1 MATVFDQVLG
11 MYAALPDERMG
22 QTWTWREGGPALQ
35 VRDALYRSLEE
46 EQAAASVAGAGT
58 EAVRILALA
67 QRAFGD
73 LRGLLAGLDE
83 PLLDAAPAPDEWPLR
98 QTLRHV
104 LTSELR
110 YDAHTGWARRRGES
124 DPIRIP
130 EPMLPAEPDAA
141 GSLSDLLG
149 RLAKAREQSDRRH
162 SSTSP
167 HEMTR
172 PTIWAGFDVDV
183 RFRLHR
189 FGGHLAE
196 HTVQCEKTLALLDG
210 FRDSEARRIVRRISA
225 MRGLHE
231 HVSEPAVLDGLD
243 REHERRARSLAP

>member
-1 MATVFDQVLG
+1 
-11 MYAALPDERMG
+11 
-22 QTWTWREGGPALQ
+22 
-35 VRDALYRSLEE
+35 
-46 EQAAASVAGAGT
+46 
-58 EAVRILALA
+58 
-67 QRAFGD
+67 
-73 LRGLLAGLDE
+73 
-83 PLLDAAPAPDEWPLR
+83 
-98 QTLRHV
+98 
-104 LTSELR
+104 
-110 YDAHTGWARRRGES
+110 
-124 DPIRIP
+124 
-130 EPMLPAEPDAA
+130 
-141 GSLSDLLG
+141 
-149 RLAKAREQSDRRH
+149 
-162 SSTSP
+162 
-167 HEMTR
+167 MTR